1 MLEKFE
7 NLSKSLDETY
17 NTQTVVSC
25 LRDFFRKNFNTD
37 DLKIYVFDRFTNSL
51 KDFSKMWM
59 HLDDLNNPLYD
70 IFDALG
76 EKVIIKEDN
85 KLYLCTHQAEKNY
98 QGLIE
103 FLRRNKSEL

>member
-37 DLKIYVFDRFTNSL
+37 DLKIYKFIKRFFKNV
-51 KDFSKMWM
+51 
-59 HLDDLNNPLYD
+59 
-70 IFDALG
+70 DA
-76 EKVIIKEDN
+76 
-85 KLYLCTHQAEKNY
+85 
-98 QGLIE
+98 
-103 FLRRNKSEL
+103 S